1 MKKLRGSRG
10 VTLTETLCTVLIVL
24 LISAMLAVGVRF
36 AVRTYRES
44 MELSETELLC
54 STLTA
59 AISDKLRYCGSVEES
74 EEGGVSKIF
83 IQNVGSVAE
92 KGDTFQVDEDGHV
105 TLGGKKLLS
114 ASAYPRGLKAK
125 EVTLTYNRNT
135 DIFGV
140 TIQITD
146 GSRVLAETEFE
157 VKRLNG

>member
-1 MKKLRGSRG
+1 MKKLKNSRG
-10 VTLTETLCTVLIVL
+10 FTMTELLCAVVVVL
-24 LISAMLAVGVRF
+24 LLSALLVVGIRF
-36 AVRTYRES
+36 SSSTYTNSTR
-44 MELSETELLC
+44 MSEAQLLC

-59 AISDKLRYCGSVEES
+59 NISDKLRYCGSVEES

-135 DIFGV
+135 DIFDV

>member
-1 MKKLRGSRG
+1 MKKLKNSRG
-10 VTLTETLCTVLIVL
+10 FTMTELLCAVVVVL
-24 LISAMLAVGVRF
+24 LLSALLVVGIRF
-36 AVRTYRES
+36 SSSTYTNSTR
-44 MELSETELLC
+44 MSEAQLLC

-59 AISDKLRYCGSVEES
+59 NISDKLRYCGSVEES

-83 IQNVGSVAE
+83 IQNV
-92 KGDTFQVDEDGHV
+92 GDTFQVDEDGHV

-125 EVTLTYNRNT
+125 EVTLTYNSNT